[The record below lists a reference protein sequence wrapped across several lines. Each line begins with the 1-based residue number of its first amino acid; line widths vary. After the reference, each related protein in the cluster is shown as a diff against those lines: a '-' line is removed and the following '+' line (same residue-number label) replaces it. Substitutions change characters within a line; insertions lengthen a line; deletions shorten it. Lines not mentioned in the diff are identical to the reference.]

1 MSQLWQQINTMAW
14 NIIHRPTVSDVLD
27 ILLVSFLVYQLLKFT
42 RETRVSQVLKGL
54 AILLLS
60 AWLSEVFRLRTIN
73 WILRWLVN
81 AGAVLVV
88 VLFQPELR
96 RVLEGIGRAPTLKK
110 IRGVEENVGADSV
123 AIELAQALVN
133 MAKRKVGAL
142 VVIEQAT
149 RLKEIC
155 DTGTRVDGCISQPL
169 IENIFEPNTP
179 LHDGAVILRGNRVQ
193 AAGCVLPLSE
203 GAGISRE
210 LGTRHRAAIGISE
223 ATDAIALI
231 ISEETG
237 IISVARGGKLTRH
250 VDARALTTLLL
261 SVYGKPTGA
270 SLLSTIFAKRRRAN
284 HEPTRE

>member
-1 MSQLWQQINTMAW
+1 MSQLWQQISNMAW
-14 NIIHRPTVSDVLD
+14 NIVHRPTVSDVLD
-27 ILLVSFLVYQLLKFT
+27 VLLVSFLIYQLLKFT
-42 RETRVSQVLKGL
+42 RGTRVSAVLKGL
-54 AILLLS
+54 GILLLS
-60 AWLSEVFRLRTIN
+60 TWITEVFRLRTIN

-96 RVLEGIGRAPTLKK
+96 RVLEEIGRTPTLKK
-110 IRGVEENVGADSV
+110 MRGMEEDAGDDAVV
-123 AIELAQALVN
+123 TELTRAMLN

-142 VVIEQAT
+142 VVIEQGT
-149 RLKEIC
+149 PLKEVWA
-155 DTGTRVDGCISQPL
+155 TGTLVDGRVSQPL

-179 LHDGAVILRGNRVQ
+179 LHDGAVIVRGNRVE

-210 LGTRHRAAIGISE
+210 LGMRHRAALGVSE
-223 ATDAIALI
+223 ASDAVALI

-237 IISVARGGKLTRH
+237 IISMARGGKLTRH
-250 VDARALTTLLL
+250 MDERALTALLQSIYDAPVKTGLWATIL
-261 SVYGKPTGA
+261 S
-270 SLLSTIFAKRRRAN
+270 LRRRVG

>member
-1 MSQLWQQINTMAW
+1 LSQLFQQISTMAW

-27 ILLVSFLVYQLLKFT
+27 VLLVSFLIYQLLKFT
-42 RETRVSQVLKGL
+42 RGTRVSQVLKGL
-54 AILLLS
+54 GILLLS
-60 AWLSEVFRLRTIN
+60 TWITEVFRLRTIN

-96 RVLEGIGRAPTLKK
+96 RILEGIGRTPMLKMVRGAEEVAGGK
-110 IRGVEENVGADSV
+110 IV
-123 AIELAQALVN
+123 AAELTHALLN

-142 VVIEQAT
+142 VVMEQDIP
-149 RLKEIC
+149 LKELL
-155 DTGTRVDGCISQPL
+155 DTGTRVDGRVSQPL

-179 LHDGAVILRGNRVQ
+179 LHDGAVIVRGDRVQ

-210 LGTRHRAAIGISE
+210 LGTRHRAALGVSE
-223 ATDAIALI
+223 GSDAVALI
-231 ISEETG
+231 VSEETG
-237 IISVARGGKLTRH
+237 IISMARGGKLTRH
-250 VDARALTTLLL
+250 MDERALTALLQSL
-261 SVYGKPTGA
+261 YDKPLKS
-270 SLLSTIFAKRRRAN
+270 SLLANILTMRRRAG